1 MAGKRLVDNTTLNTF
16 RERLS
21 AVRKKVNLS
30 QEDMAKKLGL
40 ATPTY
45 SALERGT
52 SQATISHLSAICDIL
67 NISSDY
73 LLGLTNQPYGVE
85 GMSHRLN
92 EEVHEANRL
101 RAVIRTVSQLTA
113 GLA

>member
-1 MAGKRLVDNTTLNTF
+1 MAGKRLVDNTTLVTF
-16 RERLS
+16 RDRLS
-21 AVRKKVNLS
+21 AVRKQANLS

-45 SALERGT
+45 SAMERGV
-52 SQATISHLSAICDIL
+52 SQATISHLSAICSVLDV
-67 NISSDY
+67 SSDY
-73 LLGLTNQPYGVE
+73 LLGFTSQPYGVE
-85 GMSHRLN
+85 GMSQRIN

>member
-1 MAGKRLVDNTTLNTF
+1 MSRKRFVSTSTVNTF
-16 RERLS
+16 HLRLK
-21 AVRKKVNLS
+21 AVRQQAGFS

-45 SALERGT
+45 SAMERGV
-52 SQATISHLSAICDIL
+52 SQATISHLSAICSVLD
-67 NISSDY
+67 ISSDY
-73 LLGLTNQPYGVE
+73 LLGVTNQPYGVE
-85 GMSHRLN
+85 SMSRRID

-113 GLA
+113 GLT

>member
-1 MAGKRLVDNTTLNTF
+1 MAGKRLVDNTTLVTF
-16 RERLS
+16 RDRLS
-21 AVRKKVNLS
+21 AARKQANLS

-45 SALERGT
+45 SAMERGV
-52 SQATISHLSAICDIL
+52 SQATISHLSSICSVLDV
-67 NISSDY
+67 SSDY

-85 GMSHRLN
+85 GMSQRIN